1 MNQVSHHTP
10 RIAVLLPCY
19 NEGKAIA
26 SVVQAFSITLP
37 HADIY
42 VYDNNSSDD
51 TYLQAK
57 KAGAIVRQEFSQGKG
72 HVVRRMFADIDAD
85 IYVMADGD
93 GTYDTPSTPKLIEAL
108 VNEQL
113 DMVIGTRAGNDK
125 AYRAGH
131 QFGNRLFN
139 AVLKWT
145 FNSHFTDIFSGF
157 RVFSRRFVKSFP
169 ALSTGFDIETE
180 LSVHAL
186 EMAIPTREIPTPFH
200 DRIAGTES
208 KLNTFKDG
216 FRILWRM
223 CFLFKEI
230 RPFIFFGTVAGILAF
245 ASLLLGYPVIKTYFV
260 SKWVYKV
267 PTAILAAGLM
277 ILSFINLTCGL
288 ILSSISYGRKENK
301 KLVYLN
307 VSTSCQNKT

>member
-1 MNQVSHHTP
+1 MNHQIKPRMP

-19 NEGKAIA
+19 NEEKAIGA
-26 SVVQAFSITLP
+26 VVKAFATTLP
-37 HADIY
+37 TADIY

-51 TYLQAK
+51 TYIEAK

-93 GTYDTPSTPKLIEAL
+93 GTYDTPSTPTLIDAL
-108 VNEQL
+108 VHEQL
-113 DMVIGTRAGNDK
+113 DMVIGIRSGNDK

-145 FNSHFTDIFSGF
+145 FNSYFTDIFSGF

-186 EMAIPTREIPTPFH
+186 EMSIPTREIPTPFH

-208 KLNTFKDG
+208 KLSTFKDG
-216 FRILWRM
+216 LRILWRM

-230 RPFIFFGTVAGILAF
+230 RPFIFFGTIAGILAL
-245 ASLLLGYPVIKTYFV
+245 ASLLLGYPVIQTYFA
-260 SKWVYKV
+260 SHWVYRV
-267 PTAILAAGLM
+267 PTAILAAGLT

-288 ILSSISYGRKENK
+288 ILSSISYARKENK
-301 KLVYLN
+301 KLFYLN
-307 VSTSCQNKT
+307 VAKSIDQ

>member
-1 MNQVSHHTP
+1 MKYKSDRSAAP

-26 SVVQAFSITLP
+26 AVVQAFATTLP
-37 HADIY
+37 TADIY

-51 TYLQAK
+51 TYIEAK
-57 KAGAIVRQEFSQGKG
+57 GAGAIVRQEFAQGKG

-93 GTYDTPSTPKLIEAL
+93 GTYDTPSTPKLIDAL
-108 VNEQL
+108 IQEQL

-139 AVLKWT
+139 GVLKWT

-208 KLNTFKDG
+208 KLSTFKDG
-216 FRILWRM
+216 LRILWRM

-230 RPFIFFGTVAGILAF
+230 RPFIFFGSIAGILAL
-245 ASLLLGYPVIKTYFV
+245 ASLLLGYPVIKTYFI

-288 ILSSISYGRKENK
+288 ILSSISYARKENK

-307 VSTSCQNKT
+307 VAKYIKE